1 MIHGHRSPRVPGNTT
16 RATAARRLTLL
27 ALSCVIAGVLSA
39 CSFGSKPKAEDSAAS
54 IQAITAAHASYVAAI
69 NTNKVDAWSSTLADD
84 VVYLVPNQQALI
96 GKDAV
101 SAWVRR
107 YLQEVTTKWTKNV
120 QDLQVVGDWA
130 FARYTYAASDSVV
143 IRDPET
149 DGGGTANDS
158 GWGLVVYHRGSDGTW
173 RVSRDAWGSDR
184 PAR

>member
-1 MIHGHRSPRVPGNTT
+1 MIHHQRWSGMPRNAE
-16 RATAARRLTLL
+16 RRTASRHL
-27 ALSCVIAGVLSA
+27 ALRAVTCLLAGVLSA

-54 IQAITAAHASYVAAI
+54 IQAITSAHASYVAAI
-69 NTNKVDAWSSTLADD
+69 NTNKVDVWSSALADD
-84 VVYLVPNQQALI
+84 VVYLVPNQQALV

-130 FARYTYAASDSVV
+130 FARYTYTASDSVV